1 MIEVKATVRYQ
12 DQLISTGRYI
22 PTGTVFVGKKLYK
35 NIDNRQIVSLG
46 NEELKLIN
54 KKNETKIWD
63 TQQSKLIEC
72 QLKN

>member
-35 NIDNRQIVSLG
+35 NIDNGQIVSLG

-54 KKNETKIWD
+54 KKK
-63 TQQSKLIEC
+63 
-72 QLKN
+72 

>member
-1 MIEVKATVRYQ
+1 MQIMPAQKLKNLKNRVMIEVKATVRYQ

-35 NIDNRQIVSLG
+35 NIDSGQIVSLG

-54 KKNETKIWD
+54 KYCE
-63 TQQSKLIEC
+63 
-72 QLKN
+72 